1 MTEPTD
7 GQIRARLGLVALCDL
22 DGALGDLRRLITG
35 LHVPGA
41 DAALDRAWSALGA
54 AEGALRQLAGEPAD
68 EPPAPGC

>member
-22 DGALGDLRRLITG
+22 EGALGDLRRLVTG

-41 DAALDRAWSALGA
+41 DAALDRA
-54 AEGALRQLAGEPAD
+54 
-68 EPPAPGC
+68 